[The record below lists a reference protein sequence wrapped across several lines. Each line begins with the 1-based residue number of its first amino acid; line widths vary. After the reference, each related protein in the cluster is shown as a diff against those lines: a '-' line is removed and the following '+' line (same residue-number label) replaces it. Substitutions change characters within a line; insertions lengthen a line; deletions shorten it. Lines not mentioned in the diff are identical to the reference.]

1 MLFVFEGNINGTGGD
16 HTVSPTQRATLERHY
31 VTPPFFS
38 FRSFLILPTFPVL
51 VVLVFLS
58 HFSFLFVVPNRTGRM
73 AGILAETEGKEER
86 EAKQDEEEAPGLRDE
101 CPAAGRKKKHN
112 EHQPIQKQYIGL
124 GLSPGRGWERP
135 TVGIS

>member
-31 VTPPFFS
+31 RQRVKRKGKQS
-38 FRSFLILPTFPVL
+38 KMRKRRPVCGT
-51 VVLVFLS
+51 S
-58 HFSFLFVVPNRTGRM
+58 ARQQ
-73 AGILAETEGKEER
+73 EGK
-86 EAKQDEEEAPGLRDE
+86 KN
-101 CPAAGRKKKHN
+101 N